1 MKYTKSAALV
11 RIGNLETRK
20 IELRQ
25 AEAEAEGEGKKGLGM
40 N

>member
-1 MKYTKSAALV
+1 MKYKNAALV

-25 AEAEAEGEGKKGLGM
+25 AEAEAEGEAEKGLGM